1 MRRNNEERQLTKAEM
16 EIMNALWSRSETA
29 GPGTEDGRTEGN
41 GKAEGMTTHEMKAKG
56 MTTHEI
62 IEQYPEPHPAYST
75 IATFLKILV
84 NKGFVGSRKQE
95 GGGKTLVFF
104 PLLSREEYTNR
115 VMKEVKSTFFAGSLK
130 SMLSFFAQQ
139 EEVSEED
146 LAEIV
151 ELINNKQ
158 K

>member
-1 MRRNNEERQLTKAEM
+1 MKRNNEERQLTRAEM
-16 EIMNALWSRSETA
+16 EIMNMLWSATSPE
-29 GPGTEDGRTEGN
+29 EGL
-41 GKAEGMTTHEMKAKG
+41 TTHQ
-56 MTTHEI
+56 I
-62 IEQYPEPHPAYST
+62 IGQYPEPKPAYST

-104 PLLSREEYTNR
+104 PLLTREEYTNR

-130 SMLSFFAQQ
+130 SMLSFFARQ

-146 LAEIV
+146 LQDILS
-151 ELINNKQ
+151 LIKS

>member
-1 MRRNNEERQLTKAEM
+1 MKRNNEERTWGNAPKNYTQRQLTRAEM
-16 EIMNALWSRSETA
+16 EIMNVLWNEGRAL
-29 GPGTEDGRTEGN
+29 
-41 GKAEGMTTHEMKAKG
+41 
-56 MTTHEI
+56 TTHEI
-62 IEQYPEPHPAYST
+62 IEQYPEPKPAYST

-139 EEVSEED
+139 EEVSEEE
-146 LAEIV
+146 LREIV
-151 ELINNKQ
+151 ALINKR
-158 K
+158 